1 MVSSMRT
8 KNARMETSQHG
19 QIVPKEHSKGGF
31 VSCSYLEGFEGDR
44 NDVDAG
50 RKYPY
55 GLFIRGGLCPYGCEL
70 TPVRC

>member
-1 MVSSMRT
+1 MVTST

-31 VSCSYLEGFEGDR
+31 VSCTYFEGFEGDR

-50 RKYPY
+50 RKDPY
-55 GLFIRGGLCPYGCEL
+55 GLFI
-70 TPVRC
+70 